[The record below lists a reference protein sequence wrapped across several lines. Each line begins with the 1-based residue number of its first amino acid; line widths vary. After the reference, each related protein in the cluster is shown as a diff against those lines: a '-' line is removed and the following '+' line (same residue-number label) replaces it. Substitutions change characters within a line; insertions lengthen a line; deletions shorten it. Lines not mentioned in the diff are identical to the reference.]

1 MKIKQITFKV
11 YDGKEKIESI
21 IMANNE
27 EFLSVRELVNWLPWK
42 DANIRK
48 LLRSGKIKGRKIYTK
63 WYVSRKNLYRFLG
76 GKDKDLVRSL
86 IDF

>member
-27 EFLSVRELVNWLPWK
+27 EFLSVRELEWWLPWK
-42 DANIRK
+42 AANIRR
-48 LLRSGKIKGRKIYTK
+48 LLRSGKMEGRKIYTK

-76 GKDKDLVRSL
+76 QTEEEVRN
-86 IDF
+86 I

>member
-11 YDGKEKIESI
+11 YDGKEKIGSI

-27 EFLSVRELVNWLPWK
+27 EFLSVRELVDWLPWK

-48 LLRSGKIKGRKIYTK
+48 LIRSGKIKGRKIHTK

-76 GKDKDLVRSL
+76 QTEEEVRN
-86 IDF
+86 I

>member
-42 DANIRK
+42 DANIRR
-48 LLRSGKIKGRKIYTK
+48 LLRSGRIKGRKIYTK

-76 GKDKDLVRSL
+76 QTEEEVRN
-86 IDF
+86 I